1 MKFLPH
7 SVHVATVWT
16 TGPLRPRPKVS
27 SPPVRPVFAQLEPEG
42 LGSGA
47 KLFYGL
53 HPCLRHIFPQHR
65 PVKTHCYSG
74 SKAWHPAKR

>member
-1 MKFLPH
+1 MKFLPRCH
-7 SVHVATVWT
+7 CELWI

-27 SPPVRPVFAQLEPEG
+27 WPPVRPVFTQLEPEG

-53 HPCLRHIFPQHR
+53 HPCPRHIFPQHR
-65 PVKTHCYSG
+65 PVETHCYSG
-74 SKAWHPAKR
+74 SNAW